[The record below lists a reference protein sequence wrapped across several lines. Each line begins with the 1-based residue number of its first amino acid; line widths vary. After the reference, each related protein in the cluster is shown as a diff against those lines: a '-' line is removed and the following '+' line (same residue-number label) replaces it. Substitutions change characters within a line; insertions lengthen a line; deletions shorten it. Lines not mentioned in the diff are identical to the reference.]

1 MSHPLQYIL
10 LAMAVVLAAAGCSE
24 QKEIPRTTL
33 EKFGRQKAPDQI
45 SRDVEVFFVD
55 SSYTKARLTANVAR
69 IYQEEKKT
77 YLDGQVKVEFLSA
90 ETKQRT
96 TLMSCDSAEID
107 DRTKNMLAKGNVLVW
122 SDSSRTK
129 LETSVLHWDNKTQLF
144 YSTEFVTIDS
154 PEEKIQGYG
163 FESDQNLKYYRIF
176 KVSGEQK

>member
-1 MSHPLQYIL
+1 
-10 LAMAVVLAAAGCSE
+10 
-24 QKEIPRTTL
+24 
-33 EKFGRQKAPDQI
+33 
-45 SRDVEVFFVD
+45 
-55 SSYTKARLTANVAR
+55 
-69 IYQEEKKT
+69 
-77 YLDGQVKVEFLSA
+77 
-90 ETKQRT
+90 
-96 TLMSCDSAEID
+96 MSCDSAEID